1 MFNYFETT
9 ADLGVEAKGKSL
21 EEAFKEGAKGL
32 YNIMVDIDKVDKKEK
47 IEFEIE
53 GEDLEELLY
62 NFLNELLFY
71 TDVENLVFSDFDVK
85 IEKDN
90 NGYKLKCIAYGEK
103 INKEKHNIK
112 EEVKAVTYHMMEVK
126 QEEDG
131 WKIRYIVDLQNK
143 IFGGCFG

>member
-47 IEFEIE
+47 LEFEISA
-53 GEDLEELLY
+53 EDLEELLY

-71 TDVENLVFSDFDVK
+71 TDVDNLVFSDFDIK
-85 IEKDN
+85 IEREDN
-90 NGYKLKCIAYGEK
+90 SYRLRCTAYGERIDK
-103 INKEKHNIK
+103 KS
-112 EEVKAVTYHMMEVK
+112 TT
-126 QEEDG
+126 
-131 WKIRYIVDLQNK
+131 
-143 IFGGCFG
+143 

>member
-126 QEEDG
+126 QEGGG
-131 WKIRYIVDLQNK
+131 WKIRYIVDL
-143 IFGGCFG
+143 

>member
-131 WKIRYIVDLQNK
+131 WKIRYIVDL
-143 IFGGCFG
+143 

>member
-90 NGYKLKCIAYGEK
+90 NGYRLKCIAYGEK

-131 WKIRYIVDLQNK
+131 WKIRYIVDL
-143 IFGGCFG
+143 

>member
-9 ADLGVEAKGKSL
+9 ADLGVEAMGKSL

-47 IEFEIE
+47 IEFEVT

-71 TDVENLVFSDFDVK
+71 TDVEGIVFNDFDIK
-85 IEKDN
+85 IERDDS
-90 NGYKLKCIAYGEK
+90 GYRLKCTAYGEK
-103 INKEKHNIK
+103 IDKEKHNIK
-112 EEVKAVTYHMMEVK
+112 EEVKAVTYHKMEVK
-126 QEEDG
+126 KENG
-131 WKIRYIVDLQNK
+131 KWKVRYIVDL
-143 IFGGCFG
+143 

>member
-71 TDVENLVFSDFDVK
+71 TDVENLVFSDFDIK

-90 NGYKLKCIAYGEK
+90 NGYRLKCIAYGEK

-131 WKIRYIVDLQNK
+131 WKIRYIVDL
-143 IFGGCFG
+143 

>member
-9 ADLGVEAKGKSL
+9 ADLGVEAKGKTL

-47 IEFEIE
+47 VEFEVT

-71 TDVENLVFSDFDVK
+71 TDVENLVFNDFDVK
-85 IEKDN
+85 IERYE
-90 NGYKLKCIAYGEK
+90 NGYKLRCIAYGEK
-103 INKEKHNIK
+103 IDKEKHNIK
-112 EEVKAVTYHMMEVK
+112 EEVKAVTYHKMEVK
-126 QEEDG
+126 EEEDG
-131 WKIRYIVDLQNK
+131 WRVRYIVDL
-143 IFGGCFG
+143 